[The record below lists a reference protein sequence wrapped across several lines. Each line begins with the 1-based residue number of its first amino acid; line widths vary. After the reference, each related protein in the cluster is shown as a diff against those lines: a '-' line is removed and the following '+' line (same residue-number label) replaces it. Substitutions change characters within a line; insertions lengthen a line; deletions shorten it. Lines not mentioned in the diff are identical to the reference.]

1 MNRRSLRVRLTF
13 GAIAAIIVA
22 FAMAGVGLEFIVGR
36 TVERVAAFDVEDQ
49 MRALIGNL
57 EIGDDNQPVLT
68 VEPQDPRFTMPYGGF
83 YWQIGRKGAV
93 ELRSQSLWDQQLT
106 WMPSGTRYENLHF
119 AGPNGRL
126 LLGEQQTIR
135 IATPSGE
142 QAVDIMVALEDTQI
156 AEARREFLY
165 AMGPSMAVL
174 ALALIGAV
182 WTFLRFG
189 LAPLDTLR
197 SALGAV
203 HSRDAQLIEGDFP
216 SEIQPLV
223 DDLNA
228 LILKRDSQLGSARA
242 RAGDLAHGLKTP
254 LAVLDT
260 VARELE
266 RRGEHEAAETIRAE
280 VGRMDAH
287 VRRTLA
293 QARAGLAA
301 AQSKGRAD
309 LAATTRQL
317 VATMQRISAHSG
329 LTYRFDGPDVA
340 FAQVDEADFME
351 ICGNILDNARKWA
364 KSAVDIT
371 LRVDGGM
378 LRLTVGDDGPGL
390 PDQATALDVA
400 RGHRLDEAV
409 AGTGFGLAIVKDLVE
424 AYDGAL
430 SFGRSPLGGLEV
442 RVSVK
447 ALAPAI

>member
-1 MNRRSLRVRLTF
+1 MNRRSLRVRLAS
-13 GAIAAIIVA
+13 GAVAAIVA
-22 FAMAGVGLEFIVGR
+22 ALALAGIGLEFIVGR

-49 MRALIGNL
+49 MRSLAGNI
-57 EIGDDNQPVLT
+57 EIGDDNQPMLVE
-68 VEPQDPRFTMPYGGF
+68 EPQDTRFSMPYGGF
-83 YWQIGRKGAV
+83 YWQIGRNGTV

-106 WMPSGTRYENLHF
+106 WMPGGIRYENLHF
-119 AGPNGRL
+119 TGPNGRL

-156 AEARREFLY
+156 TEARREFLY

-197 SALGAV
+197 IALGAV

-228 LILKRDSQLGSARA
+228 LILKRDKQLGSARA

-260 VARELE
+260 IARELE
-266 RRGEHEAAETIRAE
+266 RRGEGEAAEAIRNE

-301 AQSKGRAD
+301 TQSKGRAD
-309 LAATTRQL
+309 LSATIRQL
-317 VATMQRISAHSG
+317 VATMQHISAQSG
-329 LTYRFDGPDVA
+329 LHYRYDGPDEA
-340 FAQVDEADFME
+340 FASIDEADFME

-364 KSAVDIT
+364 KSMVEIT
-371 LRVDGGM
+371 LTVENGL
-378 LRLTVGDDGPGL
+378 LRLTVEDDGPGL
-390 PDQATALDVA
+390 PDQATELDVA

-424 AYDGAL
+424 AYEGML
-430 SFGRSPLGGLEV
+430 SFGRSPLGGLQV
-442 RVSVK
+442 TVTLKVIS
-447 ALAPAI
+447 ASL